1 MSSFQQ
7 KKSQGKK
14 RKKYGPLKKKYK
26 QKLAYLLDKDFNI
39 IILKM
44 FGKKKLKGDE
54 EKVKKTMCEQNGNIN
69 NETENLER
77 TKKKFWS

>member
-54 EKVKKTMCEQNGNIN
+54 EKVKKTMCECNGNSDEEKTQK
-69 NETENLER
+69 ET
-77 TKKKFWS
+77 TKKF

>member
-1 MSSFQQ
+1 M
-7 KKSQGKK
+7 
-14 RKKYGPLKKKYK
+14 
-26 QKLAYLLDKDFNI
+26 ADKTEKNFKTTV
-39 IILKM
+39 LKM
-44 FGKKKLKGDE
+44 PNKLKE